1 MSIKINPSFVQLRR
15 LENFV
20 ILSDAGRKF
29 LVVDEETDQVITFTS
44 LEQATVATL
53 LEFYKMIGWRNR
65 GLRRVN

>member
-53 LEFYKMIGWRNR
+53 LEFYKMIGCG